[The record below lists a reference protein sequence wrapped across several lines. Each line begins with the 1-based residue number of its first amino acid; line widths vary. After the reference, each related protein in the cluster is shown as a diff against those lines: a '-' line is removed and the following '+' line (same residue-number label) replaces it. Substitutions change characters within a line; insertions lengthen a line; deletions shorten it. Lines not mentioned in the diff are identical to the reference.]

1 MMMQWTNASATR
13 VERAWTA
20 LEIGDLLVL
29 RGAQGCTVAA
39 RAPRDRGDG
48 PQPLLWLTEE
58 GELDDVFLR
67 PGERHVLRR
76 GGLVVASAWGPI
88 GVRVLPAAPVAAAG
102 HAQPATSY
110 A

>member
-1 MMMQWTNASATR
+1 MMQWTNAGATR

-39 RAPRDRGDG
+39 SAPRHVDAG
-48 PQPLLWLTEE
+48 PPPLLWLTEE

-67 PGERHVLRR
+67 PGEQHVLRR

-88 GVRVLPAAPVAAAG
+88 GVRVLPAATLGAAT
-102 HAQPATSY
+102 HAQLASSY